1 MTLDQLIESLSKLK
15 AKARLGGNSVVHLLT
30 TEAYIPIT
38 NAKVEN
44 DDDGSVIVLTVEKK
58 RKSRNFPRTCI
69 ICNTKTVKQDIQ
81 DREMIFNINGNFH
94 KVFIKS
100 IPCEMCS
107 SCNKTTFGTD
117 SDKVIDAELKRL
129 GFVR

>member
-1 MTLDQLIESLSKLK
+1 MTMTLDQLIESLSKLK
-15 AKARLGGNSVVHLLT
+15 AKARLGGNSVVHISKS
-30 TEAYIPIT
+30 ESYVPVSD
-38 NAKVEN
+38 AKAEN
-44 DDDGSVIVLTVEKK
+44 DDDGSIIVLTTE
-58 RKSRNFPRTCI
+58 RKRNFPRTCLV
-69 ICNTKTVKQDIQ
+69 CNTKTVKQDIQ
-81 DREMIFNINGNFH
+81 DREMIFNIKGTFR